1 MRLRIETILSMS
13 SGYFLTDMTDL
24 RKLAEFMTMNTK
36 ASVAIEKQ
44 NEMNCAEALI
54 KRGMLYE

>member
-1 MRLRIETILSMS
+1 MS

-54 KRGMLYE
+54 KRGMRYE